1 MLKTWLED
9 NLPALVERLVR
20 GEIERISR
28 NYVPRRADANC

>member
-9 NLPALVERLVR
+9 NLPAFVERLVR

-28 NYVPRRADANC
+28 NHVPRRADPNC